1 MFQSQD
7 SIIFKKILLKG
18 HLENVFI
25 RFWLMKFGK
34 SDHYEI
40 TLFWKKMSEIAR
52 FKIWMPL
59 WSIGWKFG
67 WTFRVKFVDLTRSNF
82 VNNISVV
89 HVMVPIIA
97 PLFEFRPNLANFVTC
112 QATNFHH
119 VLKQCFSISIT
130 IYFPDKSCDNY
141 GKQCFFYPHWW

>member
-1 MFQSQD
+1 MRDPFD
-7 SIIFKKILLKG
+7 SSVFPRLKKRKIFYF
-18 HLENVFI
+18 ENQI
-25 RFWLMKFGK
+25 TMKLH
-34 SDHYEI
+34 S
-40 TLFWKKMSEIAR
+40 LFWKKILEIAR
-52 FKIWMPL
+52 FIILITL

-67 WTFRVKFVDLTRSNF
+67 WTFRVKFVDLTRSNS

-97 PLFEFRPNLANFVTC
+97 PLFEFRPNLANFVTW

-130 IYFPDKSCDNY
+130 IYFPDKSCDKY
-141 GKQCFFYPHWW
+141 GKQCFFYLNWR